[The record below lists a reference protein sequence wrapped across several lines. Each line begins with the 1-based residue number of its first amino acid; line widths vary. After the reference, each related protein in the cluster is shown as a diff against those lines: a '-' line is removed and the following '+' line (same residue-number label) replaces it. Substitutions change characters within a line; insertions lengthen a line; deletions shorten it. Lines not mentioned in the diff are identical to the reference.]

1 MEKYVIIICKNLFRE
16 QLSNYKKAKDVL
28 EYV

>member
-1 MEKYVIIICKNLFRE
+1 MEKYVIIIDKNLFRE